1 MATDLEERLN
11 LLGQAAQYDACA
23 EAGEPVPFAQDLA
36 PQPIPRGDLKRYVTH
51 VIAKGGR
58 RMPVMK
64 VLQTSACEKNCFYC
78 PFRAG
83 RNFRR
88 ETVEPE
94 ELARIFDQMWR
105 QRLVEG
111 LFLSSGIVGTRRTQD
126 RMLAT
131 VELVRRKY
139 GFPGYIHL
147 KLLPNAEPAQI
158 ERAVQLADRVSVNL
172 EAPNPERLARLA
184 PKKDFGSG
192 LMETLRQAARYIRAG
207 EGRYV
212 RAGQTTQFVVGA
224 AGESDREIL
233 NTSQML
239 YDEIG
244 LARAYYS
251 AFSPVPDTPLESQP
265 PASPLREHRLYQS
278 DFLLRRYGFRTDEL
292 IFDEQGHLP
301 LHTDPK
307 TAWADAHRE
316 LFPLE
321 LNRAPRELLLRVP
334 GIGPMGVRRLLDAR
348 RRGTLRSLS
357 DLECLGIA
365 SEKAAPYILLAG
377 QRPPMQLRFSDL

>member
-1 MATDLEERLN
+1 MAMDIEERLN

-36 PQPIPRGDLKRYVTH
+36 PPSIPPGDLRHYVTH

-88 ETVEPE
+88 EAVEPE
-94 ELARIFDQMWR
+94 ELARLFDQMWR

-111 LFLSSGIVGTRRTQD
+111 LFLSSGIIGTRRTQD

-184 PKKDFGSG
+184 PKKDFGTG
-192 LMETLRQAARYIRAG
+192 LLETLRQAARYIRAG

-278 DFLLRRYGFRTDEL
+278 DFLLRRYGFRMDEL

-307 TAWADAHRE
+307 TAWAEAHRE

-334 GIGPMGVRRLLDAR
+334 GIGPRGARRLLDAR

-357 DLECLGIA
+357 DLERLGIA
-365 SEKAAPYILLAG
+365 SEKAAPYVLLAG
-377 QRPPMQLRFSDL
+377 RRPPIQLRFSDL